1 LQRVNN
7 SNLENGV
14 FQMGLKFYKQFFT
27 TKAEVLA
34 DIEKN
39 NTWPTT
45 FVSGATE
52 AAPVHWHKDEVHAY
66 IMQGETDFLDAETN
80 KKTMV
85 CAGDKIIV
93 PMGELHAEGAIKDR
107 VVYILAL
114 PEPRLPQ
121 DFLAMFTPEQRTET

>member
-1 LQRVNN
+1 MIK
-7 SNLENGV
+7 GV
-14 FQMGLKFYKQFFT
+14 FQMGLKFHKQFFT
-27 TKAEVLA
+27 TKSEVLA

-52 AAPVHWHKDEVHAY
+52 GPPVHWHKDEVHAY
-66 IMQGETDFLDAETN
+66 IMEGETDFLDAETN
-80 KKTMV
+80 LRTLV
-85 CAGDKIIV
+85 SAGDKIIV

-114 PEPRLPQ
+114 PAPRLPE
-121 DFLAMFTPEQRTET
+121 DFLAKFTPEERSEK